1 MVCMDESLCCSPETI
16 TALLIGYQSV
26 QSLSLIQLFTTP
38 WTSVCQ
44 ASLSITN
51 SWGLLKLM
59 SIEWVLP
66 SNYLVLCHPILLL
79 PSVFP
84 SITVFSTESVLR
96 SGGQSIGASASTS
109 VLPINIQNW
118 FPLGLTGLISLQSKG
133 LSRVFSN
140 LTFQRHQFFGAQL
153 SLWSSS
159 HIHDHMTTGKAVDRR
174 FLDGFCLWLDR
185 PLLAK

>member
-1 MVCMDESLCCSPETI
+1 MYKLIISKDRIVKESGMDMYLLLFLKMGNQQEPIVQHLELWIQPGWEGSLGENVYMVCMDESLCCSPETI

-51 SWGLLKLM
+51 SWGLLKLV

-96 SGGQSIGASASTS
+96 SGGQSVGASASTS
-109 VLPINIQNW
+109 VLPINIQN
-118 FPLGLTGLISLQSKG
+118 
-133 LSRVFSN
+133 
-140 LTFQRHQFFGAQL
+140 
-153 SLWSSS
+153 
-159 HIHDHMTTGKAVDRR
+159 
-174 FLDGFCLWLDR
+174 
-185 PLLAK
+185 